1 MVFCQVIAQ
10 VNKAPSEV
18 FSFDKTLPRLVN
30 RGKSLL
36 VSFQTL
42 LGPQEIDNVGDQIS
56 HIELLQLFE

>member
-30 RGKSLL
+30 CGKSLL